1 MTSSSASSQPIV
13 IDASVAVRAVTPT
26 SLSGVVKQH
35 FAGWHRTERSI
46 VAPFHWIA
54 EAVSALRRLVFLG
67 ELSAQEANGA
77 AEDLFAL
84 GIESVALD
92 VELCR
97 SALRWAERLT
107 QAKAYDAYYLA
118 LADAQDGELWT
129 ADGRLYRRAKQ
140 LGSERVRLVGQ

>member
-1 MTSSSASSQPIV
+1 MTSSSASLQPIV

-26 SLSGVVKQH
+26 GISGVVRQH
-35 FAGWHRTERSI
+35 FADWYRAERSI
-46 VAPFHWIA
+46 LAPSHWIA
-54 EAVSALRRLVFLG
+54 EAVSALRRLRFLG
-67 ELSAQEANGA
+67 ELSAQEATGA
-77 AEDLFAL
+77 VEDLFAL

-97 SALRWAERLT
+97 AALRWAERLT

-118 LADAQDGELWT
+118 LADAQDAELWT

-140 LGSERVRLVGQ
+140 LGSERVRLVSR